1 MAGSPGTGSR
11 GDAAPSAASPR
22 GTAPYSATLKDVAQ
36 LAGVHAGT
44 ASRALNPATQGLVSE
59 ATVRAVRNAA
69 KALDYRPNSM
79 ARGLKTNKTFM
90 VGIIV
95 PDLSN
100 PLFPPI
106 VRGAEEVLSR
116 AGYTSIIAD
125 TDNDQDREAES
136 IAALRARQ
144 VDGLLV
150 ASARREDDAV
160 TSAVEQGVPLVLVNR
175 RADDATIP
183 TVMSDDRSG
192 VEQAVRHLVELGHTA
207 IAHLPGPASLSTG
220 HERARAFRHVMTELQ
235 GDLDPALSV
244 ECATYSVDEGV
255 RAARELLDGAQ
266 PTAILAGNDQIA
278 VGALD
283 VLRERGLRCPEDV
296 SVVGYNDMTFM
307 DKLSPPLT
315 TVRVPHAAIGAQ
327 AAQLLLRWLSDG
339 PPGPSVLTLPVE
351 LVVRG
356 STAPRPTD

>member
-1 MAGSPGTGSR
+1 MAGQLRTP
-11 GDAAPSAASPR
+11 PVN
-22 GTAPYSATLKDVAQ
+22 ATLKDVA
-36 LAGVHAGT
+36 LRAGVHAGT

-59 ATVRAVRNAA
+59 ATVRAVQQAA
-69 KALDYRPNSM
+69 KALNYRPNSM

-90 VGIIV
+90 VGIVV

-125 TDNDQDREAES
+125 TDNDQDREVES
-136 IAALRARQ
+136 IAAMRARQ

-150 ASARREDDAV
+150 ASARREDFAV
-160 TSAVEQGVPLVLVNR
+160 TSAVNQGVPLVLVNR
-175 RADDATIP
+175 RADDVAIP
-183 TVMSDDRSG
+183 TVASDDRSG
-192 VEQAVRHLVELGHTA
+192 IEQAVRHLVGLGHVR
-207 IAHLPGPASLSTG
+207 IAHLPGPGWLSTG
-220 HERARAFRHVMTELQ
+220 FERARAFRHYMTELG
-235 GDLDPALSV
+235 GDLAPALTV
-244 ECATYSVDEGV
+244 ECLTYSVDEGV

-266 PTAILAGNDQIA
+266 PTAIVAGNDQIA
-278 VGALD
+278 VGVLD
-283 VLRERGLRCPEDV
+283 VLRERGLRCPDDV

-315 TVRVPHAAIGAQ
+315 TVRVPHAAMGAE
-327 AAQLLLRWLSDG
+327 AAQLLLRWLTEG
-339 PPGPSVLTLPVE
+339 PPGPSVMTLPVE

-356 STAPRPTD
+356 STSVPRGN